1 MSDRELGEALLG
13 LKLTP
18 SAAPTNVDVRRILED
33 DRRRT
38 RRLVRSVVALWI
50 AAALGAVLVFVH
62 GGFVFPMIHRL
73 TAEQVDGTS
82 DPVLPP
88 LIMLT
93 KFTAINVVVGSAT
106 LAALV
111 AAGLTTV
118 LLIFRT
124 RSATLRQIN
133 ANLMEISAQLK
144 RLQGKELP
152 TRGGET
158 ANG

>member
-1 MSDRELGEALLG
+1 
-13 LKLTP
+13 
-18 SAAPTNVDVRRILED
+18 
-33 DRRRT
+33 
-38 RRLVRSVVALWI
+38 
-50 AAALGAVLVFVH
+50 
-62 GGFVFPMIHRL
+62 
-73 TAEQVDGTS
+73 
-82 DPVLPP
+82 
-88 LIMLT
+88 
-93 KFTAINVVVGSAT
+93 
-106 LAALV
+106 
-111 AAGLTTV
+111 LTTV